1 MSDYFVEN
9 NKFLSLKGVL
19 GRRDFIVNCLI
30 IDVLELVLWITPLIV
45 MSFVKPEFFSVLSG
59 SSRPLWLSIALV
71 VVGLVSC
78 SLYFPSIVRR
88 VRDIIAEEDDNRI
101 FLVSSVITVI
111 LFAGYTPVGALSW
124 GRWIVLFVLL
134 LLVFKK
140 GKITG

>member
-111 LFAGYTPVGALSW
+111 LFAGKMESCKNG
-124 GRWIVLFVLL
+124 
-134 LLVFKK
+134 
-140 GKITG
+140 

>member
-78 SLYFPSIVRR
+78 SLYLYF
-88 VRDIIAEEDDNRI
+88 I
-101 FLVSSVITVI
+101 FSNI
-111 LFAGYTPVGALSW
+111 LLIYLEYLC
-124 GRWIVLFVLL
+124 I
-134 LLVFKK
+134 
-140 GKITG
+140 